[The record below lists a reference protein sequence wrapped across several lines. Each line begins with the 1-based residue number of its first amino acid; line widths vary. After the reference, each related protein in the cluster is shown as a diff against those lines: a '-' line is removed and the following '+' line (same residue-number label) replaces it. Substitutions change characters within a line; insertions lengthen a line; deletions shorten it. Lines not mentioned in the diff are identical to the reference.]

1 MLGRVPRCVFPPQQ
15 PWGNEHGQ
23 HRGRTATRRGGTGS
37 VLCQGSLQRSHGT
50 GRSRHGQELGRTLE
64 RDHVQPEECG
74 GSRAAPGPFRGDR
87 TEPHRDRAVS
97 SVGSTGGHS
106 QFLPSH
112 LPPELCFL
120 IHTHVFQDHRVPLVI
135 IFFQSLRDAD
145 LPFDTNM
152 SNVNHS

>member
-1 MLGRVPRCVFPPQQ
+1 MS
-15 PWGNEHGQ
+15 H
-23 HRGRTATRRGGTGS
+23 RGGTGS
-37 VLCQGSLQRSHGT
+37 VLCQGSLQRSCH
-50 GRSRHGQELGRTLE
+50 RQELGRTLR

-87 TEPHRDRAVS
+87 TEPHRDPAVS

-145 LPFDTNM
+145 LLFDRNV